1 MNSKRLQG
9 YRDLAM
15 SVFVSIVGDG
25 RTAQIFTRN
34 TAILDLLARLEIAQ
48 EALEYY
54 KKMGEKLYS
63 AREYHEAAQDLWATG
78 NITTVDLNKS
88 SFSLETIENFFYDQ
102 FPATRAAEALAKILS
117 DEEVK

>member
-48 EALEYY
+48 EALEYLSRRPPRGQAFIFY
-54 KKMGEKLYS
+54 GHDNS
-63 AREYHEAAQDLWATG
+63 AGPWDVA
-78 NITTVDLNKS
+78 K
-88 SFSLETIENFFYDQ
+88 
-102 FPATRAAEALAKILS
+102 EALAKINS
-117 DEEVK
+117 EEPVV